1 LCLGGISIPPSPHLT
16 FHFFPSET
24 LSAACLKSIIC
35 RDLGAHAPV
44 PLDPPLRRIYFVLFF
59 NAFMKFDFFYL
70 FVNGVGWQRKVV
82 LLHNNS

>member
-1 LCLGGISIPPSPHLT
+1 
-16 FHFFPSET
+16 
-24 LSAACLKSIIC
+24 
-35 RDLGAHAPV
+35 LGAHAPV

-70 FVNGVGWQRKVV
+70 FVNGVGWQRKVM